1 MSKIVSLFAPPVGAG
16 KPVSGSSGKKGVK
29 TDSLVK
35 EEPLSLGEAVSGK
48 PLRKKKKSF
57 MDHLLFHGE
66 ALSPPPASPNVSG
79 PAKKVGSGKMDRSI
93 PLLPDSPGVSF
104 RGSSPHIPKTASV
117 NETSIP
123 YPSHVVKN
131 SGGEIPNLPAGEAPG
146 QKVPFHDNISDALMA
161 APVSEAPTA
170 KKGVFIKPVPE
181 SGRKVT
187 SGSREIGS
195 SQPSPSELLSRTSV
209 MGEGQIPE
217 KPSETLTG
225 EPFLH
230 RRDSS
235 LSGPLSPQ
243 TKSADDT
250 GGKMSGDGVRSKSP
264 LPERDPSAIQM
275 TDSGE
280 TPPKTAFEDKPFKRE
295 SSLLPEPKMVLPS
308 SGESSVSDNGEKGKG
323 ASGEFSPDMTK
334 TPEGKGGPSGTSAGP
349 VLATLPLTAPDS
361 LQPAVSNQPTIDQR
375 ELVSRVITTA
385 RHGGGEISLRVHPPA
400 LGPIRIQVHVDPKT
414 REVEVKL
421 FARDESVGDLLRSK
435 SQDLKGALSREGFTM
450 HQFHVEGGGG
460 DLAASSLPMA
470 SSGFSQGGDSSSGQ
484 PSGSSQGNGA
494 FLTSGTGGGSPGFA
508 QGGDGSR
515 ERSTGMP
522 HAVPGAPVT
531 EETPFHTPSERLSA
545 ADLSGFHRV
554 V

>member
-1 MSKIVSLFAPPVGAG
+1 MSKIISLFAPPAGAG

-29 TDSLVK
+29 TNSLVK
-35 EEPLSLGEAVSGK
+35 EEPLSPGEALSGK

-66 ALSPPPASPNVSG
+66 ALSSPPVASPVSG
-79 PAKKVGSGKMDRSI
+79 LAKKTVSGKIDRSV
-93 PLLPDSPGVSF
+93 PLLPESPGLSS
-104 RGSSPHIPKTASV
+104 RISSPHIPKTGSE
-117 NETSIP
+117 NGPSLP
-123 YPSHVVKN
+123 YPSHVGKN
-131 SGGEIPNLPAGEAPG
+131 PAGPVPSLPSADSPEKTVSLND
-146 QKVPFHDNISDALMA
+146 KVPDAFMA

-170 KKGVFIKPVPE
+170 RKEELMKSVPE
-181 SGRKVT
+181 SGKKAI
-187 SGSREIGS
+187 SGSREIGR

-217 KPSETLTG
+217 KSSETLPK
-225 EPFLH
+225 EPFLQ

-243 TKSADDT
+243 TKSADGA
-250 GGKMSGDGVRSKSP
+250 GGKMAGDGVRSKSP
-264 LPERDPSAIQM
+264 FSDRDPSAMQM
-275 TDSGE
+275 ADSGE

-295 SSLLPEPKMVLPS
+295 SSFLPESKMISPS
-308 SGESSVSDNGEKGKG
+308 SGESSVSYSGEKGKG
-323 ASGEFSPDMTK
+323 ASGEFLPDMTK
-334 TPEGKGGPSGTSAGP
+334 TPEEKGDQSGTSAGP
-349 VLATLPLTAPDS
+349 VLATLPLTAADS
-361 LQPAVSNQPTIDQR
+361 LQPAVSDQPKVDQR

-460 DLAASSLPMA
+460 DLPASSLPMA

-484 PSGSSQGNGA
+484 FQGSSQGNGA
-494 FLTSGTGGGSPGFA
+494 FLTSGTGGGAPGFA

-515 ERSTGMP
+515 ERSPETP
-522 HAVPGAPVT
+522 NTVPGAPVT
-531 EETPFHTPSERLSA
+531 EETSFHPLSERLSA